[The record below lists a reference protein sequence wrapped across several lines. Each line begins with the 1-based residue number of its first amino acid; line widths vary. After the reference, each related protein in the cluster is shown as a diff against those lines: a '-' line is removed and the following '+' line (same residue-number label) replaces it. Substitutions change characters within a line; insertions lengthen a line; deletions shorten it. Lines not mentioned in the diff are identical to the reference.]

1 MKALLPLA
9 LALLIVDAGPDQ
21 TVRFSFHLDPQ
32 HPGHIQLQG
41 KVGISDSAVKTDF
54 RWVAVSGKGMILHPN
69 RLDTILRVWEPGTY
83 HLMLLAGDGKHL
95 VNDSVIITVE
105 R

>member
-1 MKALLPLA
+1 MKGLLPLA

-21 TVRFSFHLDPQ
+21 TVKFGFHLDAQ

-41 KVGISDSAVKTDF
+41 KVGISDSGVKTDF
-54 RWVAVSGKGMILHPN
+54 RWVAVSGTGMILHPK

-83 HLMLLAGDGKHL
+83 HLMLLAGDGEVL
-95 VNDSVIITVE
+95 VNDSVTITVE
-105 R
+105 P